1 MGGNRSAQSKESPIG
16 AQYAGEDSEYDHG
29 GGDRTW
35 NGAKQQSRWGGFDVG
50 GGGGGWQEEGHVQ
63 DSGSSSL
70 SPGTWRCEGCNEVNF
85 QSRTECKRCGL
96 LEADERANKLKSFDK
111 MFDTWNEN
119 YHKWKVSN
127 ESNPDREYVANYSA
141 QMEAMRHQLLDK
153 RKAIHEGRPQT
164 RAKPTANFGKRMLE
178 EEMVQQ
184 KKKSR
189 WEENEDLDIEV
200 WRRPKQSEEEFWKP
214 KAVKD
219 YSQQGGPRRTD
230 QEFRPAETFDY
241 SQREG
246 SNRNWGPSRPPLG
259 PGPRPWAPSR
269 VGRDGNSFDRSS
281 HSPSSTNMRGRGGG
295 GSPMSGR
302 PGPPPRPSGSQV
314 RVDSLVQLPGRLSR
328 PPRLAVIL
336 RGLPGAGKS
345 HVAKLLKEKEV
356 EQGADAPRTMALDD
370 YFDCDGEYEYEA
382 EMEPAYR
389 GSLEKSF
396 KKNVDGGLFPF
407 LIVDAINEKVEHF
420 RGMWSHAK
428 QNGFEVGVGR
438 RLFYDL

>member
-1 MGGNRSAQSKESPIG
+1 
-16 AQYAGEDSEYDHG
+16 
-29 GGDRTW
+29 
-35 NGAKQQSRWGGFDVG
+35 
-50 GGGGGWQEEGHVQ
+50 
-63 DSGSSSL
+63 
-70 SPGTWRCEGCNEVNF
+70 
-85 QSRTECKRCGL
+85 
-96 LEADERANKLKSFDK
+96 
-111 MFDTWNEN
+111 
-119 YHKWKVSN
+119 
-127 ESNPDREYVANYSA
+127 
-141 QMEAMRHQLLDK
+141 
-153 RKAIHEGRPQT
+153 
-164 RAKPTANFGKRMLE
+164 
-178 EEMVQQ
+178 
-184 KKKSR
+184 
-189 WEENEDLDIEV
+189 
-200 WRRPKQSEEEFWKP
+200 
-214 KAVKD
+214 
-219 YSQQGGPRRTD
+219 
-230 QEFRPAETFDY
+230 
-241 SQREG
+241 
-246 SNRNWGPSRPPLG
+246 
-259 PGPRPWAPSR
+259 
-269 VGRDGNSFDRSS
+269 
-281 HSPSSTNMRGRGGG
+281 
-295 GSPMSGR
+295 MSGR

-428 QNGFEVGVGR
+428 QNGFEVGVGG

>member
-1 MGGNRSAQSKESPIG
+1 MNRTTQEGSGAQGMCAQEELRNERRTTIMGG
-16 AQYAGEDSEYDHG
+16 
-29 GGDRTW
+29 
-35 NGAKQQSRWGGFDVG
+35 V
-50 GGGGGWQEEGHVQ
+50 
-63 DSGSSSL
+63 
-70 SPGTWRCEGCNEVNF
+70 
-85 QSRTECKRCGL
+85 
-96 LEADERANKLKSFDK
+96 
-111 MFDTWNEN
+111 
-119 YHKWKVSN
+119 
-127 ESNPDREYVANYSA
+127 
-141 QMEAMRHQLLDK
+141 
-153 RKAIHEGRPQT
+153 
-164 RAKPTANFGKRMLE
+164 
-178 EEMVQQ
+178 
-184 KKKSR
+184 
-189 WEENEDLDIEV
+189 
-200 WRRPKQSEEEFWKP
+200 
-214 KAVKD
+214 
-219 YSQQGGPRRTD
+219 
-230 QEFRPAETFDY
+230 
-241 SQREG
+241 
-246 SNRNWGPSRPPLG
+246 
-259 PGPRPWAPSR
+259 
-269 VGRDGNSFDRSS
+269 
-281 HSPSSTNMRGRGGG
+281 